1 MRTTELKTC
10 VSSCMAR
17 TPPITTTEGSTG
29 MATNSTSAPKSAPNA
44 AGECPRC
51 DALAASNAKLLAAL
65 DNWPEMHY
73 TLHGLNID
81 WDECQH
87 PFCGQAREAIRGAKG
102 EA

>member
-1 MRTTELKTC
+1 MY
-10 VSSCMAR
+10 
-17 TPPITTTEGSTG
+17 EGSRAIVVQPTPYVERK
-29 MATNSTSAPKSAPNA
+29 ANARLIAAAP
-44 AGECPRC
+44 
-51 DALAASNAKLLAAL
+51 KLLAAL